1 MKTFKHLLV
10 VLLIATLAGGWLWW
24 SARPKPVRVVVAP
37 VERGTVEKTVSNTRA
52 GTVKA
57 CRPRRAVPPA
67 PAVRSPTCR

>member
-10 VLLIATLAGGWLWW
+10 VLLIAALAGGWLWW

-57 CRPRRAVPPA
+57 CRRAV
-67 PAVRSPTCR
+67 SPKQ